1 MGDGDKNKFKDL
13 LDKMNNKEF
22 INNLIAILIIGIIIL
37 IICSI
42 FKGSKKDNLEKNIE
56 QEENKNNNS
65 IVYDEDYT
73 EILERKLEKIL
84 SEMSGVGNVSVMI
97 TLEEGKEKIP
107 ASNTTTSK
115 EETSEKDSQGGVR
128 EIIRNDN
135 TVQVITKGEDGSMV
149 VIKEIEPKVKGVIV
163 VAEGAND
170 IEVKQDLYE
179 AVKTVLGISGN
190 KVEIYSQN

>member
-1 MGDGDKNKFKDL
+1 MGDKNKFKNL
-13 LDKMNNKEF
+13 LDKINNKEF

-42 FKGSKKDNLEKNIE
+42 FKSGKKNNFENNIE
-56 QEENKNNNS
+56 QEENKKNNS
-65 IVYDEDYT
+65 IVYNEDYA

-84 SEMSGVGNVSVMI
+84 SEISGVGNVSVMI

-107 ASNTTTSK
+107 ASNRTTSK

-135 TVQVITKGEDGSMV
+135 TVQIITKGEDGSMV
-149 VIKEIEPKVKGVIV
+149 IIKEIEPKVKGVIV

-170 IEVKQDLYE
+170 IEVKQNLYE

>member
-1 MGDGDKNKFKDL
+1 MGDKNKFKNL

-42 FKGSKKDNLEKNIE
+42 FKSGKKNNFENNIE
-56 QEENKNNNS
+56 QEENKKNNS
-65 IVYDEDYT
+65 IVYNEDYA

-84 SEMSGVGNVSVMI
+84 SEISGVGNVSVMI

-107 ASNTTTSK
+107 ASNRTTSK

-135 TVQVITKGEDGSMV
+135 TVQIITKGEDGSMV
-149 VIKEIEPKVKGVIV
+149 IIKEIEPKVKGVIV

-170 IEVKQDLYE
+170 IEVKQNLYE